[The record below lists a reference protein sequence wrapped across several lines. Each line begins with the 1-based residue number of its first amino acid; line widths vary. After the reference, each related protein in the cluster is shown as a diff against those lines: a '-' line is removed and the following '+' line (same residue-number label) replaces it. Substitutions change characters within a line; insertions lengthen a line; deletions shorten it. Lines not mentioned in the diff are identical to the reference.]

1 MIVTMSKTCM
11 IVFRGAGTNEC
22 KNNLSR
28 DTRLKK
34 LITVFV
40 VRHRTHALILGLGSG
55 SALVWT
61 PFES

>member
-1 MIVTMSKTCM
+1 MVVTMSKTCM

-28 DTRLKK
+28 DTCLKK

-40 VRHRTHALILGLGSG
+40 VCHQTHVQISGLGSG
-55 SALVWT
+55 SALV
-61 PFES
+61 